1 MQPQNRIQPHSTEIE
16 QEVLSACLQGESTSV
31 VGILSPSDFYT
42 TSHQKIY
49 QAIES
54 LSKRMAPVDV
64 LSVVDVLRSINE
76 LDACGGASYISSVM
90 NNVPMAINLD
100 HYCKV
105 LKDKSAKRRMIQ
117 RCAELAI
124 SCYQDE
130 EIGDIY
136 ERSKQI
142 VTAADLPSIDRK
154 RAVDISNVYPADKML
169 EEYRAYVSG
178 MKNNR
183 FVTGIHEIDKRI
195 RGVGGGE
202 TLFIIARAGAYKTAL
217 LQNLMRNY
225 VNASSWGAVFF
236 SLEMPVPNITE
247 RFLQNFDRSSGKE
260 IEDFYSHNLT
270 ECIDPI
276 ETKFKQQLK
285 RFYVVPTK
293 CSLSDMERY
302 VRLIEDHHKVH
313 IGLIGVDY
321 MGLVNQTGKSEY
333 DKVSEIARGSKD
345 LAKFLNI
352 PVVVLSQINRSGED
366 GSVEVNIQMGRG
378 SGAIEEAADFM
389 LGLWKEDDNLIAKI
403 LKNRKGAPGSKWI
416 LELDSSCFFIGPN
429 AIEYNPV
436 QHPARRRRAD
446 KEG

>member
-1 MQPQNRIQPHSTEIE
+1 M
-16 QEVLSACLQGESTSV
+16 SACLQGESTSV
-31 VGILSPSDFYT
+31 VGFLSPSDFYT

-64 LSVVDVLRSINE
+64 LSVVDVLRSIGDLE
-76 LDACGGASYISSVM
+76 ACGGASYISLVM
-90 NNVPMAINLD
+90 NNVPMAVNLD

-142 VTAADLPSIDRK
+142 VTAADLPTIDRK

-169 EEYRAYVSG
+169 EEYRAYVAG

-217 LQNLMRNY
+217 LQNIMRNY
-225 VNASSWGAVFF
+225 VNSSAWGAVFF

-247 RFLQNFDRSSGKE
+247 RFLQNFDKATGKE
-260 IEDFYSHNLT
+260 IEDFYSNHVT
-270 ECIDPI
+270 ECIEPI
-276 ETKFKQQLK
+276 EIKFKQQLK

-293 CSLSDMERY
+293 CRLSDMERY
-302 VRLIEDHHKVH
+302 VRLIEDRYKVH

-321 MGLVNQTGKSEY
+321 MGLVNQGGKSEY

-366 GSVEVNIQMGRG
+366 GSVEVNLQMGRG

-389 LGLWKEDDNLIAKI
+389 LGLWKEDDFLIAKI
-403 LKNRKGAPGSKWI
+403 LKNRKGAPGSKWV

-429 AIEYNPV
+429 ATEYIPV
-436 QHPARRRRAD
+436 KPIKRKRRAD
-446 KEG
+446 KEVEK